1 MVRPLL
7 FFCSLFK
14 NLTPQVAGDITD
26 MEPPAIA
33 FPDELGEADLSCL
46 LHLYDELEQ
55 AAVVGPVSGDDI
67 GSTAEEMVTVLGS
80 AHEGVELLAA
90 VARGDHDGL
99 APRLA
104 YGVQELVYEYV
115 QQVVGTLVRA
125 VVDALTQRRGA
136 AC

>member
-46 LHLYDELEQ
+46 LHLLDELEQ

-90 VARGDHDGL
+90 VAEDTTMGSPHASRMGS
-99 APRLA
+99 RSWS
-104 YGVQELVYEYV
+104 
-115 QQVVGTLVRA
+115 TSTCNRW
-125 VVDALTQRRGA
+125 
-136 AC
+136 